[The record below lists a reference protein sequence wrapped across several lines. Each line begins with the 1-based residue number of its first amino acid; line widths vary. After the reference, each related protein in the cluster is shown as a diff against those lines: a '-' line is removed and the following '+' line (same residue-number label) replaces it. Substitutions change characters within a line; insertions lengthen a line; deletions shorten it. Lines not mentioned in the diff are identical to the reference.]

1 MVLTRII
8 LYAKPYDYMNIEE
21 KQIKRIKELD
31 KFSKE
36 KLIVEIIR
44 LEEEIEDIHLDNA
57 GASQ

>member
-1 MVLTRII
+1 
-8 LYAKPYDYMNIEE
+8 MNIEE